1 MTTTA
6 ATTTAQAIDERT
18 DYSTQLSSRTKI
30 LILAG
35 VLLGLF
41 LAALDQTVVATAL
54 PAIIADLQGID
65 LLAWVSAGY
74 LIASTTTVPIYGKL
88 SDLFGRRSIVLFGMA
103 VFLIG
108 SALCGLAASMLQLI
122 LFRVIQGIGAAALTS
137 SAFAVPADLFA
148 PAERPRYMG
157 LFGGVF
163 ALSSVIGP
171 YLGGLLT
178 DTLSWRWVFYVNVPI
193 GVVAIAFVLAKMPR
207 LVSGR
212 RAPLDWAGT
221 IGLIVAVV
229 PLLLGLTLDRARYPW
244 TSPLVLGLFAAS
256 VAGLAAFIRIE
267 RRAVS
272 PVIPLDMLAN
282 RTVAV
287 ISIASVL
294 MGAALFG
301 AIFFLSIF
309 MVNVVGVSATAAGTT
324 LVPVT
329 LGLVAGATIS
339 SQIVHRVGRYKV
351 MILLGAVG
359 AVAGFILLAS
369 MDETVTRAGVVWRM
383 VVLGLGLGPTMPLLT
398 LAVQNAV
405 PFQRVGAATAGR
417 QFFTQIGGAIGLA
430 IFGVVLSTTLTVQL
444 QRELAPLLARLP
456 AEARQQIDLTRLRS
470 GYGSAAAVRAP
481 ARAAGPATTSTAPGP
496 GTLPPAVAGQV
507 RQAVRRAFAVSVTR
521 IYTFAGG
528 LAVVALLV
536 LTALPEIPLRRTNA
550 PPPSASPN
558 VSSAWVSERPRE

>member
-1 MTTTA
+1 VTTTA
-6 ATTTAQAIDERT
+6 ATAQAIDERT

-88 SDLFGRRSIVLFGMA
+88 SDLFGRRSIVLFGMV

-122 LFRVIQGIGAAALTS
+122 VFRVIQGIGAAALTS

-193 GVVAIAFVLAKMPR
+193 GVIAIAFVLAKMPR

-212 RAPLDWAGT
+212 LAPLDWAGT
-221 IGLIVAVV
+221 LALVATVV

-256 VAGLAAFIRIE
+256 VAGVAAFIRIE
-267 RRAVS
+267 RRAAS

-359 AVAGFILLAS
+359 AVVGFILLAS

-444 QRELAPLLARLP
+444 QRELAPVLATLP

-470 GYGSAAAVRAP
+470 GFGNAAAG
-481 ARAAGPATTSTAPGP
+481 RAAGPAATSTAPGP
-496 GTLPPAVAGQV
+496 GALPPGVADQV

-550 PPPSASPN
+550 PPSASPN
-558 VSSAWVSERPRE
+558 ASSAWVSGRPRE